1 MANCPST
8 SDKKGEPRE
17 GQTRQKTQED
27 INEKICRNK
36 IREALQIFL
45 VNKYFF
51 SSYRFYLQV
60 FKMFSQIFAMFYSR
74 GFKLCGKC
82 GSMYVKLNK
91 HKKYEFIAK

>member
-51 SSYRFYLQV
+51 SS
-60 FKMFSQIFAMFYSR
+60 
-74 GFKLCGKC
+74 
-82 GSMYVKLNK
+82 
-91 HKKYEFIAK
+91 